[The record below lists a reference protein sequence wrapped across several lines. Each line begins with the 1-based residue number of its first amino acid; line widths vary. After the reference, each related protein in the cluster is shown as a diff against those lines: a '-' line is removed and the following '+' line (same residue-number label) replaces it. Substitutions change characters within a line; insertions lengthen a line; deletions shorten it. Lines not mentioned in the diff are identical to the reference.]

1 MGTRHRQ
8 AGADALIGT
17 WQDLSEFQQIGLCGG
32 CDNSNGKLSDDGHAD
47 RGRVHPEIKGRGK
60 NMNELKELLEVRRAI
75 LREHIALDKGCYN
88 DPFLSQHSRGRVAVE
103 EKWLEETEKMLTMVE
118 KLDK

>member
-1 MGTRHRQ
+1 
-8 AGADALIGT
+8 
-17 WQDLSEFQQIGLCGG
+17 
-32 CDNSNGKLSDDGHAD
+32 
-47 RGRVHPEIKGRGK
+47 
-60 NMNELKELLEVRRAI
+60 MNNVTELKELLEVRRAI

-118 KLDK
+118 KLSK

>member
-17 WQDLSEFQQIGLCGG
+17 WQNLSEFQQIGLCGG
-32 CDNSNGKLSDDGHAD
+32 SDNSNGKLSDDGDAD
-47 RGRVHPEIKGRGK
+47 RSRVHPEIKGRGK

-103 EKWLEETEKMLTMVE
+103 EKWLEETEKLLDMVE
-118 KLDK
+118 KLNK